1 MATDNSLFLHGHVI
15 TSYRCNLLHGNGR
28 IVPIVII
35 IFFPPTRF
43 QYIDSRSKSKVGY
56 YRKVNPAQ
64 ITLLLL
70 ELVRHRNPK
79 LVRIH
84 NSDYLVLSDL

>member
-1 MATDNSLFLHGHVI
+1 MATDKTLFLHGYVI
-15 TSYRCNLLHGNGR
+15 TSYHYNLLHVHGR

-35 IFFPPTRF
+35 IFFPPIHF

-64 ITLLLL
+64 ITQFQG
-70 ELVRHRNPK
+70 
-79 LVRIH
+79 H
-84 NSDYLVLSDL
+84 NLTMIKRPF